1 MKKYLL
7 LAICAVM
14 ALGASAQ
21 RASSSSST
29 FFSSKRAEA
38 PIRFGITAGLNIAG
52 QTWKDDD
59 FSYSPDS
66 RLGFNVGL
74 TVDFPILESLYIKS
88 GLLYTTK
95 GSKTE
100 DDGDEEKLSPAYL
113 EIPIL
118 ASYRYDFSDAAQWQ
132 LNFGP
137 YIAYGIGG
145 KYKYGDYEEDYF
157 GDDGAKRFDL
167 GLQIGTGI
175 TLGQHYNIGIA
186 YQFGLVNTVDDGDE
200 TLKNHNFMINLGYIF

>member
-14 ALGASAQ
+14 TLGASAQ

-29 FFSSKRAEA
+29 FFSSKRAET
-38 PIRFGITAGLNIAG
+38 PVRFGITAGLNIAG
-52 QTWKDDD
+52 QTWKDGDI
-59 FSYSPDS
+59 SYSPDS

-95 GSKTE
+95 GSKDE
-100 DDGDEEKLSPAYL
+100 DDGYEEKLSPAYL
-113 EIPIL
+113 EIPVL